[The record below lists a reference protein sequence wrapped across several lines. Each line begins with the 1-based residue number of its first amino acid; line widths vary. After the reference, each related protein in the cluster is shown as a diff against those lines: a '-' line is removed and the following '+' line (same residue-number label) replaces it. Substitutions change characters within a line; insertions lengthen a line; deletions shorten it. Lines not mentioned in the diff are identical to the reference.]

1 MVQTTLQYTSAASAS
16 PSRCGLC
23 FFWRKY
29 MSQRIKPHKFS
40 RYLMLGLFSIILTL
54 LLSLLA
60 YFLTS
65 QKQSAEA
72 DLHALHNQ
80 IYEEQR
86 KRIMTEADKAAEHV
100 MFTYHQA
107 EDVLKAQSQ
116 SQVEQAMSIAH
127 SLYER
132 HQTKYSEAQL
142 KSLIVETLRDIRFF
156 SGRGYFFIDDMEGNC
171 ILLPTAPQLEGK
183 SLYDN
188 RDDTGHYIMRGLI
201 DAVQNPQGRGYSR
214 YRWYPPGT
222 KQQMVDKLA
231 YVQKFEPFD
240 WIIGTGDYLYRIEQ
254 DLQQPELERLTQLRF
269 GQHGYIAVVRR
280 DGLLLKSAAAP
291 HLEGKHLSEMPET
304 EQRSL
309 TEIIRTANAGGG
321 FLHYKWHHLGS
332 RDTQEKI
339 SYVKPLPVWDWII
352 VAGAYP
358 GDIETLIAERKR
370 AIDQG
375 FRDSIER
382 LLLTFA
388 AVGLIALLLSTLY
401 SRWLGSRFRRYQREI
416 DQRQA
421 ALEAYAMDMEIS
433 DRIVSS
439 ASEGILV
446 TDADNRIIRINEAFS
461 RITGYAPEDVL
472 GHNPTL
478 LSSGR
483 HDAAFYSRMW
493 SELLTQGHW
502 QGEIWN
508 KRKDGQSYPEWLSLT
523 LYRDASGKILNHIA
537 TFTDISQRKAYEAR
551 LSYLADYD
559 TLTDLP
565 NRRMLSDRLS
575 QQLAYARR
583 ERDEQ
588 VALFFVDLDHFKN
601 INDSLGHAAGDAVLV
616 EVARRL
622 KECVRDCDTV
632 SRIGGDEFVLLISMQ
647 GDVTHLATRLA
658 SRIIEQVSL
667 PIYHEREELVVTP
680 SIGIAVA
687 PQDGD
692 CAEVLLRH
700 ADTALYHAKHEGRR
714 NFQFF
719 TSQMN
724 ERVTARLEMEH
735 RIRNALAQNEF
746 RLFYQPQ
753 ISLRNKQIESVE
765 ALLRWPQSD
774 GSFTPPDQFIPVA
787 EESGQILALGDW
799 VLHQACQD
807 AAGWHRQGYPV
818 SVAVNISS
826 RQLRHSRLTDTIAD
840 ALNAS
845 ALSPEALTIEMTE
858 TALMGDMDS
867 AADVLQSIRALGVK
881 LSLDDFGT
889 GYSSLSFLKRFPVD
903 ELKIDRSFID
913 GVPADKDDAAIT
925 SSLVYVAHNLALS
938 VVAEGVETATQQK
951 YLERI
956 GCDKAQG
963 YLYSPAV
970 APDALITLF
979 EEVPNRS

>member
-1 MVQTTLQYTSAASAS
+1 
-16 PSRCGLC
+16 
-23 FFWRKY
+23 
-29 MSQRIKPHKFS
+29 MSHQIKPHKFS

-54 LLSLLA
+54 LVSLLA
-60 YFLTS
+60 YFLVS
-65 QKQSAEA
+65 QKQAAEA
-72 DLHALHNQ
+72 DLHSLHTQ
-80 IYEEQR
+80 IYAEQR
-86 KRIMTEADKAAEHV
+86 TRMAAEAEKAAEHV
-100 MFTYHQA
+100 LFTYHQA
-107 EDVLKAQSQ
+107 EDILKAQSE
-116 SQVEQAMSIAH
+116 SQVEQAMTIAGA
-127 SLYER
+127 LYER
-132 HQTKYSEAQL
+132 YQAELPEAEL

-156 SGRGYFFIDDMEGNC
+156 NGRGYLFIDDMAGNC
-171 ILLPTAPQLEGK
+171 ILLPTAPQLEGR

-201 DAVQNPQGRGYSR
+201 DAVQNPQGRGFSR

-231 YVQKFEPFD
+231 YVQKFEPYD

-254 DLQQPELERLTQLRF
+254 DLQQPELERLAQLRF
-269 GQHGYIAVVRR
+269 GTSGYIAVVRR

-309 TEIIRTANAGGG
+309 REIIRSADAGGG
-321 FLHYKWHHLGS
+321 FLRYQWHHLDD
-332 RDTQEKI
+332 RRPQEKL

-358 GDIETLIAERKR
+358 GDIEALISERNTVL
-370 AIDQG
+370 DQN
-375 FRDSIER
+375 FRDNMQR

-388 AVGLIALLLSTLY
+388 AVGLIALLLSTFY
-401 SRWLGSRFRRYQREI
+401 SRWLGRRFRRYQREI
-416 DQRQA
+416 DLRQRT
-421 ALEAYAMDMEIS
+421 LEDNAKSMEIS

-446 TDADNRIIRINEAFS
+446 TDANNRIIRINEAFS
-461 RITGYAPEDVL
+461 RITGYDPEDVL
-472 GHNPTL
+472 GQKPEM

-493 SELLTQGHW
+493 SELLTQGRW

-523 LYRDASGKILNHIA
+523 LFRDASGQILNHIA

-575 QQLAYARR
+575 QQLAHARR
-583 ERDEQ
+583 APDEQ

-616 EVARRL
+616 EVSRRL
-622 KECVRDCDTV
+622 KACVRECDTV
-632 SRIGGDEFVLLISMQ
+632 SRIGGDEFVLLVSVQ
-647 GDVTHLATRLA
+647 GDVSHLATRLA
-658 SRIIEQVSL
+658 SRILEQVAL
-667 PIYHEREELVVTP
+667 PIHHDREELVVTP

-692 CAEVLLRH
+692 CAEALLRH

-719 TSQMN
+719 TNQMN

-735 RIRNALAQNEF
+735 RIRGAMARDEF
-746 RLFYQPQ
+746 RLYYQPQ
-753 ISLRNKQIESVE
+753 VSLKSKQIESVE
-765 ALLRWPQSD
+765 ALLRWPQAD
-774 GSFTPPDQFIPVA
+774 GSFTPPDQFIPIA
-787 EESGQILALGDW
+787 EESGQILELGDW
-799 VLHQACQD
+799 ILHQACQD
-807 AAGWHRQGYPV
+807 AADWHRKGHPV

-826 RQLRHSRLTDTIAD
+826 RQLRHSRLLETISD
-840 ALNAS
+840 ALS
-845 ALSPEALTIEMTE
+845 RSGLPPQALIVEMTE

-867 AADVLQSIRALGVK
+867 AADILRNIQSLGVK

-913 GVPADKDDAAIT
+913 GVPTDKDDAAIT

-938 VVAEGVETATQQK
+938 VVAEGVETVTQQQ

-970 APDALITLF
+970 PPETLVPLLAQAIT
-979 EEVPNRS
+979 PS